1 MKNQFHHEN
10 LSRQVQIV
18 GQMRGGHRRN
28 ILESDAD
35 ASRLRKGL
43 SLPSRRLVPCILAAL
58 TAGSVTL
65 GALPWAYAAPIVR
78 SVVTEDIDVP
88 DGVAGSID
96 GSAAT
101 ITIGTEGGGTSPMI
115 KHGSGFTSVYGSR
128 YRGAAPSFTLQGGRA
143 VIRSGRMVQAY
154 GGNARVQTHGG
165 TNASV
170 QVTGSSVTSTGGRIT
185 GVFGGYASAQSD
197 SGNAYAA
204 ARGNVVHLQGGTY
217 QTVHGGLAETRT
229 NAGSTTAIAE
239 GNTVYISGGTYQHGG
254 YIVAGWAKRPD
265 PGTSIARNNTIE
277 ITGAPGPLP
286 SLIGGR
292 GGVGSGRNILEN
304 NALIVRRTKG
314 ITAASAEGFQRF
326 VFYAPTDLAAG
337 EAMLS
342 LSFGAPRVEL
352 EGAAVEAYL
361 PGSSTAHELTL
372 LRTDGP
378 AGITTDAATKMTV
391 YEGISGTLA
400 NAMYVDSTGKKL
412 LVRRDGTFQF
422 TGGDN
427 AKSLAE
433 TMAGAAAFLGTG
445 ANLFTD
451 GGLASASAEA
461 ASASGFAPFAAM
473 GGSSL
478 RHETGS
484 HVEMKGM
491 NLAVGFS
498 RALQRGN
505 DRLLF
510 GPLVEYGRGSYDSY
524 VNAVHGDGTVRYLGM
539 GGFVRREQANGMF
552 YEGSL
557 RFGRS
562 DMDYAADIR
571 MGSGTVHTSYDTDA
585 NYIGA
590 HLGIGQQVTAA
601 SGTEREMYLRYFYTR
616 QDGASTTLSTG
627 DRYDFSAVDSHR
639 LRTGVR
645 WTMPQTGGALILGT
659 SVQYEFSG
667 DTSATYH
674 RPGGLSYT
682 SPSPSLKGFSGSL
695 EVGWKAAVREN
706 MTANVAVEGWMGK
719 QRGVS
724 LNARFEWG
732 F

>member
-1 MKNQFHHEN
+1 MQ
-10 LSRQVQIV
+10 R
-18 GQMRGGHRRN
+18 
-28 ILESDAD
+28 
-35 ASRLRKGL
+35 
-43 SLPSRRLVPCILAAL
+43 
-58 TAGSVTL
+58 
-65 GALPWAYAAPIVR
+65 
-78 SVVTEDIDVP
+78 
-88 DGVAGSID
+88 
-96 GSAAT
+96 
-101 ITIGTEGGGTSPMI
+101 
-115 KHGSGFTSVYGSR
+115 
-128 YRGAAPSFTLQGGRA
+128 
-143 VIRSGRMVQAY
+143 AY
-154 GGNARVQTHGG
+154 GGNARVQTGG
-165 TNASV
+165 GADASV
-170 QVTGSSVTSTGGRIT
+170 QVTGSSVTITGGRS
-185 GVFGGYASAQSD
+185 GNVFGGYASARSD
-197 SGNAYAA
+197 AGNAYAA
-204 ARGNVVHLQGGTY
+204 ARGNAVHLQGGVY
-217 QTVHGGLAETRT
+217 QTVYGGMAEAQT
-229 NAGSTTAIAE
+229 NAGSSTAIAE
-239 GNTVYISGGTYQHGG
+239 GNTVYISGGNYNMLGSS
-254 YIVAGWAKRPD
+254 IAAGFARNPT
-265 PGTSIARNNTIE
+265 GIAIARNNTIE

-286 SLIGGR
+286 NLIGGNTI
-292 GGVGSGRNILEN
+292 GSGISEN

-314 ITAASAEGFQRF
+314 ITAASAEHFQRF
-326 VFYAPTDLAAG
+326 VFYAPADLAAG

-342 LSFGAPRVEL
+342 ITGAFNVQL
-352 EGAAVEAYL
+352 EGAAVEAYM
-361 PGSSTAHELTL
+361 PGSSTADVLTL
-372 LRTDGP
+372 LQAGIG
-378 AGITTDAATKMTV
+378 GITTDAATKMTV

-445 ANLFTD
+445 AHLFT
-451 GGLASASAEA
+451 GPGISSASIEA
-461 ASASGFAPFAAM
+461 AAASGFAPFAALD
-473 GGSSL
+473 GASL
-478 RHETGS
+478 RYETGS
-484 HVEMKGM
+484 HVEMTGM
-491 NLAVGFS
+491 NLVVGFS
-498 RALQRGN
+498 RELKRGN
-505 DRLLF
+505 DHRLLF

-524 VNAVHGDGTVRYLGM
+524 VNAVHGDGTVWYLGV
-539 GGFVRREQANGMF
+539 GGFVRREHANGMF

-616 QDGASTTLSTG
+616 QDGASATLSTG

-659 SVQYEFSG
+659 SVQYEFGG

-695 EVGWKAAVREN
+695 EVGWKAAMSEN
-706 MTANVAVEGWMGK
+706 ATANVAVEGWMGK

>member
-1 MKNQFHHEN
+1 M
-10 LSRQVQIV
+10 
-18 GQMRGGHRRN
+18 
-28 ILESDAD
+28 
-35 ASRLRKGL
+35 
-43 SLPSRRLVPCILAAL
+43 
-58 TAGSVTL
+58 AGTVTF
-65 GALPWAYAAPIVR
+65 GALPCAHADPIVR
-78 SVVTEDIDVP
+78 SSVTEDIDVP

-101 ITIGTEGGGTSPMI
+101 ITIGTEGGGTSPEI
-115 KHGSGFTSVYGSR
+115 KSGSGFAPVYGSR
-128 YRGAAPSFTLQGGRA
+128 YRGAAQSFTLQGGRA
-143 VIRSGRMVQAY
+143 VIRSGRMQRAY
-154 GGNARVQTHGG
+154 GGNAKVETSGG
-165 TNASV
+165 TDASV
-170 QVTGSSVTSTGGRIT
+170 QVTGSSVTITGGRS
-185 GVFGGYASAQSD
+185 GNVFGGYASARSD
-197 SGNAYAA
+197 AGNAYAA
-204 ARGNVVHLQGGTY
+204 ARGNAVHLQGGVY
-217 QTVHGGLAETRT
+217 QTVYGGMAEAQT
-229 NAGSTTAIAE
+229 NAGSSTAIAE
-239 GNTVYISGGTYQHGG
+239 GNTVYISGGNYNMLGSS
-254 YIVAGWAKRPD
+254 IAAGFARNPT
-265 PGTSIARNNTIE
+265 GIAIARNNTIE

-286 SLIGGR
+286 NLIGGNTI
-292 GGVGSGRNILEN
+292 GSGISEN

-314 ITAASAEGFQRF
+314 ITAASAEHFQRF
-326 VFYAPTDLAAG
+326 VFYAPADLAAG
-337 EAMLS
+337 DVMLS
-342 LSFGAPRVEL
+342 ITGAFNVQL

-361 PGSSTAHELTL
+361 PASSTADVLTL
-372 LRTDGP
+372 LQAGIG
-378 AGITTDAATKMTV
+378 GITTDAATKMTV

-412 LVRRDGTFQF
+412 LVRRDGVFQF

-445 ANLFTD
+445 AHLFT
-451 GGLASASAEA
+451 GPGISSASIEA
-461 ASASGFAPFAAM
+461 AAASGFAPFAALD
-473 GGSSL
+473 GASL

-484 HVEMKGM
+484 HVEMTGM
-491 NLAVGFS
+491 NLVVGFS
-498 RALQRGN
+498 RELKRGN

-510 GPLVEYGRGSYDSY
+510 GPLVEYGRGSYDSH
-524 VNAVHGDGTVRYLGM
+524 VNAVHGDGTVWYLGV

-590 HLGIGQQVTAA
+590 HLGIGQQVTAKN
-601 SGTEREMYLRYFYTR
+601 GTEREMYLRYFYTR
-616 QDGASTTLSTG
+616 QNGASATLSTG

-639 LRTGVR
+639 VRTGVR

-659 SVQYEFSG
+659 SVQYEFGG

-695 EVGWKAAVREN
+695 EVGWKAAMSEN
-706 MTANVAVEGWMGK
+706 ATANVAVEGWMGK

>member
-1 MKNQFHHEN
+1 M
-10 LSRQVQIV
+10 
-18 GQMRGGHRRN
+18 
-28 ILESDAD
+28 
-35 ASRLRKGL
+35 
-43 SLPSRRLVPCILAAL
+43 
-58 TAGSVTL
+58 AGTVTF
-65 GALPWAYAAPIVR
+65 GALPCAYADPIVR
-78 SVVTEDIDVP
+78 STVTEDIDAP

-101 ITIGTEGGGTSPMI
+101 ITIGTEGGGTSPEI

-143 VIRSGRMVQAY
+143 VIRSGRMRQLY
-154 GGNARVQTHGG
+154 GGNARVQTGGG
-165 TNASV
+165 TDASV
-170 QVTGSSVTSTGGRIT
+170 QVTGSSVTIRDGRIT
-185 GVFGGYASAQSD
+185 DVMGGYASAQSD

-204 ARGNVVHLQGGTY
+204 ARGNVVHLQGGEY
-217 QTVHGGLAETRT
+217 QSVQGGMAEART
-229 NAGSTTAIAE
+229 NAGSSTAIAE
-239 GNTVYISGGTYQHGG
+239 GNTVYISGGTYRSGG
-254 YIVAGWAKRPD
+254 YIVAGWARRT
-265 PGTSIARNNTIE
+265 GAGSAIARNNTIE
-277 ITGAPGPLP
+277 ITGTPGPLP
-286 SLIGGR
+286 ALNGGR
-292 GGVGSGRNILEN
+292 VSAPSDISEN
-304 NALIVRRTKG
+304 NALIIRRTKG
-314 ITAASAEGFQRF
+314 IAAISVEYFQRF
-326 VFYAPTDLAAG
+326 VFYAPADLAAG

-342 LSFGAPRVEL
+342 LPSGAPRVEL

-372 LRTDGP
+372 LQTDSV

-451 GGLASASAEA
+451 RGLASASAEA
-461 ASASGFAPFAAM
+461 AGASGFAPFAAL

-484 HVEMKGM
+484 HVEMTGM

-498 RALQRGN
+498 RELKRGS

-524 VNAVHGDGTVRYLGM
+524 VNAVHGDGTVRYLGV
-539 GGFVRREQANGMF
+539 GGFVRREHANGMF

-590 HLGIGQQVTAA
+590 HLGIGQQVTAKN
-601 SGTEREMYLRYFYTR
+601 GTEREMYLRYFYTR
-616 QDGASTTLSTG
+616 QGGASATLSTG

-659 SVQYEFSG
+659 SVQYEFGG

-695 EVGWKAAVREN
+695 EVGWKAAMSEN
-706 MTANVAVEGWMGK
+706 ATANVAVEGWMGK